1 MTVIVVGA
9 GIAGLYAAYRLSSGT
24 DKIHLYE
31 ASDRIGGRIFEER
44 FHGFNAPMGASMI
57 RHSDN
62 NTIRLCEELG
72 LELKN
77 IDATLL
83 SKETEFVNDML
94 VQIVNKY
101 HPKRYRQDMTVLEF
115 LRENYDEE
123 QVQKYIQYSI
133 YRDYLNSNIHQY
145 IFDYPISDL
154 LQEPTSGFVVKGGY
168 SRLIDAL
175 WNAIKDRV
183 TLHLN
188 TPVTR
193 VTGHF
198 AITANGARVKYD
210 RLYWTLTETNK
221 HVVQPILN
229 NDRLI
234 DNIFGVPFMTMYAQ
248 VESAGKYPSV
258 VVGGLLGKMYPLGKN
273 ILMVAYTDNIYAE
286 ELYHAC
292 KDLSKEKLIEYI
304 QGLVRVE
311 SGFEDVTISDL
322 VYHYWPVGIHQ
333 YHSLVK
339 KNRQRYGNV
348 YLIGESISL
357 NQGWVEGAVETVDG
371 LSFSF

>member
-1 MTVIVVGA
+1 MTVIIVGA
-9 GIAGLYAAYRLSSGT
+9 GIAGLYAAYRLSSRT

-44 FHGFNAPMGASMI
+44 FHEFNAPMGASMI

-62 NTIRLCEELG
+62 NTIRICEELG
-72 LELKN
+72 LELRK

-83 SKETEFVNDML
+83 SKESEFINDML

-101 HPKRYRQDMTVLEF
+101 HPKRYRQDTTVLEF
-115 LRENYDEE
+115 LRDNYDEE

-133 YRDYLNSNIHQY
+133 YRDYLNSSIHEY
-145 IFDYPISDL
+145 IFHYPISDH
-154 LQEPTSGFVVKGGY
+154 LQEPTSGFVVKGGF

-175 WNAIKDRV
+175 WNAIQDKV

-193 VTGHF
+193 VTRHF

-221 HVVQPILN
+221 HVVRPILD

-234 DNIFGVPFMTMYAQ
+234 DNVFGVPFLTMYAQ
-248 VESAGKYPSV
+248 VESASKYPSV
-258 VVGGLLGKMYPLGKN
+258 VVGGLLGKMYPIGKN

-286 ELYHAC
+286 ELYDKC
-292 KDLSKEKLIEYI
+292 KDLSKEKLMDYI
-304 QGLVRVE
+304 QGLVRAE

-348 YLIGESISL
+348 CLIGESISL

-371 LSFSF
+371 L